1 MKQTKG
7 LMIAA
12 LLAIFAGSGC
22 TTTEYREV
30 RPQCT
35 PPSEPALPLIDRGE
49 LWDALGDDR
58 YRELERYLNTL
69 WGYADEQAAMLAK
82 LCETSP
88 AAGYAAGS

>member
-1 MKQTKG
+1 MK
-7 LMIAA
+7 LMIVLKASA
-12 LLAIFAGSGC
+12 LAVTFAVSGC
-22 TTTEYREV
+22 ATTEFREV

-69 WGYADEQAAMLAK
+69 WGYADEQAAMLDS

-88 AAGYAAGS
+88 ADGLPAGT